1 MPVFPKC
8 TVHFCTNGWK
18 KTNYLHINIVSA
30 KGAQQGLKHFN
41 EKKYINLKS
50 KILLKF
56 SG

>member
-1 MPVFPKC
+1 MVE
-8 TVHFCTNGWK
+8 K
-18 KTNYLHINIVSA
+18 KNNYLHINIVSA